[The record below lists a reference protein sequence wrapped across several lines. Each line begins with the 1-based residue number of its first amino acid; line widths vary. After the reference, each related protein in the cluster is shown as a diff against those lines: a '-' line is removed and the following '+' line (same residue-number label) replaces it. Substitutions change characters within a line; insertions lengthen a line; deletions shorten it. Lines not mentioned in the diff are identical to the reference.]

1 MQLDLQTKQVGLEA
15 QKNLA
20 AQGGPQAG
28 AAKGAANA
36 QGKSELVKAGAKINK
51 AAQMV
56 QKKAAAAKGGS
67 AGSGAGKSA

>member
-1 MQLDLQTKQVGLEA
+1 MALDLETKKVGLDA

-36 QGKSELVKAGAKINK
+36 QAKTEMVKAGAKVNK

-56 QKKAAAAKGGS
+56 QKKAAAAK
-67 AGSGAGKSA
+67 AGSSGSGQKPGK